1 MMVGESMD
9 KTLFVNGDSFV
20 FGDGL
25 ENPTKEVWATKLGK
39 KLSMDVVNLGES
51 GGSNQRILRT
61 TTEWILDYFY
71 YDPTYETAKDLYVII
86 TWSSPDRIELRMDKS
101 MIDKLSPESTG
112 DEIIKYRKE
121 IDNKLYTPIVPVI
134 SKKRNDE
141 FHKYW
146 INNFY
151 DRFGSLETTAHCIYH
166 TQQLLE
172 SRGINYN
179 FCMSF
184 DNFLDEIKEV
194 EIWKYINEERFIKE
208 SMWEIT
214 DTKGAHPK
222 LKHQDMI
229 CDIFYERYKSK

>member
-1 MMVGESMD
+1 MS

-25 ENPTKEVWATKLGK
+25 ENPKKEVWATKLGE

-51 GGSNQRILRT
+51 GGSNHRIMRT
-61 TTEWILDYFY
+61 TTEWILDFFY
-71 YDPTYETAKDLYVII
+71 YDPTYRTAKDLYVII

-101 MIDKLSPESTG
+101 MIEKLSPESKS

-121 IDNKLYTPIVPVI
+121 IDHKLYTPIVPVI
-134 SKKRNDE
+134 SEKRNDE

-172 SRGINYN
+172 SRGINYD

-184 DNFLDEIKEV
+184 DNFLHEMKDI
-194 EIWKYINEERFIKE
+194 EIWKYINKDRFIRE

-214 DTKGAHPK
+214 DTDNGHPNMK
-222 LKHQDMI
+222 DQNTI
-229 CDIFYERYKSK
+229 CKIFYERYKSQ